1 MTEIRKIFTGDPWK
15 GKHEKV
21 NKGKN
26 MKADEVYILIV
37 IVIYYIVK

>member
-26 MKADEVYILIV
+26 MKADEVYIFNRLVFTI
-37 IVIYYIVK
+37 K